1 MTATRSGVTGR
12 VVFEHLG
19 RHYDDVLVTFAFDAE
34 LVELIRALPHWAR
47 RYDNATRAWQVHP
60 WFAAALA
67 NAARRLG
74 FGVTVIDKTV
84 TP

>member
-1 MTATRSGVTGR
+1 MSGTRPGATGR

-34 LVELIRALPHWAR
+34 LVELIRQLPHWAR
-47 RYDNATRAWQVHP
+47 RYDNAARAWQVHP
-60 WFAAALA
+60 WFAAAVA
-67 NAARRLG
+67 NATRRLG
-74 FGVTVIDKTV
+74 HEVIVIDKTV